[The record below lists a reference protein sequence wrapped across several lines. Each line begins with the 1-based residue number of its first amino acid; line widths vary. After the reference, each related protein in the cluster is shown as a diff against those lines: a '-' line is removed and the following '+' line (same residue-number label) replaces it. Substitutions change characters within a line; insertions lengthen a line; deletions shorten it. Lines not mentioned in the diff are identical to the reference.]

1 MAESLRF
8 ATDLFLPSLGRF
20 EGVEGVPDDVGI
32 ALEGTA
38 VGRARKNL
46 CEKLGVSSALTTTAA
61 APAVYAKIREDARQ
75 SKAVGDDT
83 VVPIILSRDRP
94 DSYRPRD
101 LLGDLGVRGYGEL
114 EGVSF
119 NPRPVFAAKILWLTG
134 VEDMLS
140 HGREGNLEVKSEGS
154 LGIEEVQLGEWL
166 EGQLGRVPSR
176 RREVD
181 QQKHGDGQLDKQ
193 TTQQL
198 QRPGWEGDGL
208 SRGKQ
213 QNKEKGERVHLR
225 RRGRECGH
233 KVGTSWTA

>member
-20 EGVEGVPDDVGI
+20 EGVEGVPDDVGM

-38 VGRARKNL
+38 VGRARKNR

-61 APAVYAKIREDARQ
+61 APAVYAKMREDARQ
-75 SKAVGDDT
+75 SKAVGEDT
-83 VVPIILSRDRP
+83 VVPIILSRDSP

-119 NPRPVFAAKILWLTG
+119 NPSPVFAAKILWVTG

-140 HGREGNLEVKSEGS
+140 HGHVGNRDGESEES
-154 LGIEEVQLGEWL
+154 LGIEEVQLGEWQGR
-166 EGQLGRVPSR
+166 ELGRVPSR

-181 QQKHGDGQLDKQ
+181 QQKHGDGKPDKQ
-193 TTQQL
+193 TRSNTTTA
-198 QRPGWEGDGL
+198 RGGEGT
-208 SRGKQ
+208 
-213 QNKEKGERVHLR
+213 N
-225 RRGRECGH
+225 
-233 KVGTSWTA
+233 